1 MAEQQEIINP
11 KYTQL
16 FVPTVGGINMVKC
29 NKSREVYKYIKVGRY
44 YVIELPDTKTILN
57 VVCKFSALNSADMTI
72 QSAYV
77 NAKRDSEFDDYTVSY
92 QYDEYDSI
100 HYTSFN
106 YREKCNL
113 YVSIDD
119 LF

>member
-11 KYTQL
+11 NFTQL
-16 FVPTVGGINMVKC
+16 FVPAVGGINMVKC
-29 NKSREVYKYIKVGRY
+29 NKSREVYKYIKVGRN
-44 YVIELPDTKTILN
+44 YVIELPDTNTILN

-72 QSAYV
+72 LSASV
-77 NAKRDSEFDDYTVSY
+77 DAVRDRELDDFTVSY
-92 QYDEYDSI
+92 QYDEFDSI
-100 HYTSFN
+100 HFTSFN
-106 YREKCNL
+106 YRERCNL